1 MLWIVMCL
9 MTIFSGSTN
18 ELKGEPMAVWA
29 QALSTKKETMASQQ
43 YTQPHNNSA
52 RRQKQRKKKY
62 NKRRRDTPR
71 ERRTQNLSENEKGIY
86 KIKPWTIDC
95 LFVSLLFLGFCYP
108 SISIRKVFFDFGLK
122 SIIFFS
128 WLQLVGFLR
137 QRLTLASN
145 SSSLHSVLSSYESV
159 LSLLPCAIQLVQKK
173 DTISALFFFYFFLFY
188 LPSSSS
194 ARSIRKKCAY
204 QMTKKCIKFSTASFV
219 IDTRTGIERKGS
231 IADFCPKK

>member
-1 MLWIVMCL
+1 MCL

-52 RRQKQRKKKY
+52 RRQKQRKKK
-62 NKRRRDTPR
+62 NIIRRRDTPR

-122 SIIFFS
+122 SIIFFT

-145 SSSLHSVLSSYESV
+145 SSSLHSVLSCMRVSCHSSREPFNLCKRKTRSV
-159 LSLLPCAIQLVQKK
+159 LCSFSI
-173 DTISALFFFYFFLFY
+173 FFLFCFIC
-188 LPSSSS
+188 LPLLLPDQPE
-194 ARSIRKKCAY
+194 RSVL
-204 QMTKKCIKFSTASFV
+204 IKWQKNV
-219 IDTRTGIERKGS
+219 
-231 IADFCPKK
+231 